1 MKNIHTHSH
10 THTHRVANDEGPDT
24 FTLEDDFDLMTPHGL
39 DYRHVTG
46 ITLVSVVSHLYVC
59 VCARVHVCARARVT
73 GVAFV
78 CVCVR
83 ERQSARA
90 RASALVGVWRE
101 REWVLDELRCVGRAA
116 LRCDA
121 CLIGCFYDCVLGRL
135 CSL

>member
-46 ITLVSVVSHLYVC
+46 ITFASVVSHLCVCVC
-59 VCARVHVCARARVT
+59 VCARARDRCLCTCVCVC
-73 GVAFV
+73 V

-83 ERQSARA
+83 ERERERESERVSAN
-90 RASALVGVWRE
+90 ALVGGWRE
-101 REWVLDELRCVGRAA
+101 SVWVLEEMRKHLESISD
-116 LRCDA
+116 
-121 CLIGCFYDCVLGRL
+121 RL
-135 CSL
+135 LL